1 MLLVYLADGFEEV
14 EALTVVDVLRRA
26 EINTKTVG
34 VTGKMVTGAHGI
46 PVEAD
51 IMVDE
56 INWNEVTAMFFP
68 GGMPGTKNLDECPV
82 IKEKAVEFANAGKP
96 VFAICAAPMILGK
109 LGILKGK
116 EAICYPS
123 FETYLEGAKISEK
136 NVCRD
141 GNIITGEGPGAAAD
155 FAFEI
160 VAYLKDADT
169 AAQLKCDM
177 RYER

>member
-14 EALTVVDVLRRA
+14 EALTVVDVMRRA
-26 EINTKTVG
+26 EIETKTVG
-34 VTGKMVTGAHGI
+34 ITGKKVTGTHGI
-46 PVEAD
+46 PVDAD
-51 IMVDE
+51 ITLADV
-56 INWNEVTAMFFP
+56 NWDEVTAMVFP
-68 GGMPGTKNLDECPV
+68 GGMPGTKNLDECEV
-82 IKEKAVEFANAGKP
+82 IKEKAVEFAKAGKP

-123 FETYLEGAKISEK
+123 FETYLEGAKISDK

-160 VAYLKDADT
+160 VSYLKDEKT
-169 AAQLKCDM
+169 AAQLKVDM